1 MVKTRL
7 RTRDNLTVIHSGTRA
22 LVVSIQVSKFAF
34 NPFKIKSGIELR
46 GGGWERIYR
55 MNSQCLSVSA
65 PSHYYKTVTT

>member
-22 LVVSIQVSKFAF
+22 LVVSIQVLKFAF

-46 GGGWERIYR
+46 GGGGSEFI
-55 MNSQCLSVSA
+55 A
-65 PSHYYKTVTT
+65 